1 MIEYTFIVLQSLDY
15 ILLVIDMYYFKVTTV
30 IIFSEWLCYQLCLR
44 FASDCFLIYGFIL
57 WVLCVCD
64 PKGWIQGLVHAK

>member
-30 IIFSEWLCYQLCLR
+30 IIFSE
-44 FASDCFLIYGFIL
+44 
-57 WVLCVCD
+57 
-64 PKGWIQGLVHAK
+64 